1 MNATRFFDHR
11 VLVALGLF
19 RRKLP
24 IRHVNGDVCMYS
36 DPIFSSSGQWP
47 RNALMQIV
55 AIVPR
60 CTGLP
65 RRYTRASTLSHFP
78 FASLSLCLF
87 HLPPRFASTHSKLSL
102 RVPCTCLPFYLSL
115 SKLIRPRESRG
126 RRKSSRKFDC
136 TRFATRALFYIR
148 RYVSI
153 GKSRGTE
160 AIVTNNAKIAS
171 DAAFHDIVN

>member
-1 MNATRFFDHR
+1 M
-11 VLVALGLF
+11 LGLF

-24 IRHVNGDVCMYS
+24 IRHVNSDVCVYF
-36 DPIFSSSGQWP
+36 DPIFSSSGQWS

-55 AIVPR
+55 AIAVHRTSPDESVTHALQPSR
-60 CTGLP
+60 TFSLP
-65 RRYTRASTLSHFP
+65 YL
-78 FASLSLCLF
+78 SLSI
-87 HLPPRFASTHSKLSL
+87 LSL
-102 RVPCTCLPFYLSL
+102 PFRLLPSSELSLLFSIFVLLSL
-115 SKLIRPRESRG
+115 SKLIRPRESRD

-171 DAAFHDIVN
+171 DAAFCDIVN